1 MHSTFHR
8 EQCLCILKRDQSKV
22 LCYNLYIYWH
32 VKAFFFFLLKILKVL
47 QRAILV
53 EGFMMFQETWD
64 ALKKELEGDVLLGS
78 IIWAGCDILEN
89 LFLANNGEE
98 KILTSIR

>member
-1 MHSTFHR
+1 MFVHIEER
-8 EQCLCILKRDQSKV
+8 SKQGFV
-22 LCYNLYIYWH
+22 LQLIHLLACQGL
-32 VKAFFFFLLKILKVL
+32 FFFLLKILKVL

-53 EGFMMFQETWD
+53 EGFMMFQEMWD

-78 IIWAGCDILEN
+78 IIWAGCNILEN